1 MGCQDEHLLS
11 EKDVERYLLGAMQKG
26 VGFGRRP
33 FYPWELVVVPVIGVA
48 VHNSSPM
55 RTDTAGPI
63 DTASADHGICLRVAN
78 EHSCDEHSD
87 GKCSDCSQA
96 HWISSLKGL
105 LQMPFTYMNTVV
117 ATKFPPT
124 L

>member
-55 RTDTAGPI
+55 WTDTAGSI

-78 EHSCDEHSD
+78 EHSCDERSD

-96 HWISSLKGL
+96 HWVLPERAFADAVHIYEHGSSH
-105 LQMPFTYMNTVV
+105 QV
-117 ATKFPPT
+117 PPT